1 MDFNKIDI
9 AHLCKYSASS
19 VSEKLAKNF
28 KGSIKDSDS
37 VGSVFVFH
45 SEVELDP
52 FLRIELPGGFSRVS
66 LLLVIPENDLYK
78 DSPVGVKFIGSDIVL
93 GEEAIEL
100 GDMEINIHA
109 NGRSSAIDEVLI
121 YGENVRALVLQR
133 LYIYVSV
140 SELIDNIKKEKI
152 EKLCYVDGKKYGLGG
167 RLNVYASAV
176 LYCSQSDRRM
186 LLLDQSA
193 QKLIEYPV
201 SVVQKQDE
209 FIAFTEKYAAKSIKN
224 IIDRK
229 KQYKMDTHES
239 QHRPKRYSQ
248 VQDQIFD
255 ERFKF
260 ISRNALQR
268 FKYSH
273 ESDLDVSRRAY
284 KKIIPSGL
292 VLRRMLEIERD
303 LGIYGVNRKTLSL
316 HFRHGNGE
324 RYYSKISG
332 EWGVKPASQ
341 AVLSDLVLRCF
352 EVNRD
357 IERVILASDCRAVV
371 DFLKL
376 IIPSSCEVLF
386 LDYGLQPLGAGCSH
400 NNSCFDKDAKR
411 ITIDSENDEVQLF
424 AQMLIL
430 SKSNI
435 LIGGRSYFF
444 EAVKSFSIANEENI
458 YFVDNGDRYVKLPEG
473 FLPVLN
479 SEIVHAR
486 RVIDKLSVMGVR
498 LDGLFIGYVDDTI
511 SLTYFDEK
519 LVYTKSVSELVSKID
534 HSFVKRLISLRYY

>member
-19 VSEKLAKNF
+19 VNEKLAKNF

-52 FLRIELPGGFSRVS
+52 FLRIELPGGFSWVS
-66 LLLVIPENDLYK
+66 LFLAIPESGLYK
-78 DSPVGVKFIGSDIVL
+78 DSPVAIKFIGSDRVL
-93 GEEAIEL
+93 GKETIGL
-100 GDMEINIHA
+100 GDIEISIQA
-109 NGRSSAIDEVLI
+109 NGGSFSIDEVLI
-121 YGENVRALVLQR
+121 CGEKTRALVLQR
-133 LYIYVSV
+133 LYVYVSV
-140 SELIDNIKKEKI
+140 SELIANIKKEKI
-152 EKLCYVDGKKYGLGG
+152 EKLCYVDGQKYGLGG

-176 LYCSQSDRRM
+176 LYCSQLDRRM
-186 LLLDQSA
+186 LLLDQSS

-201 SVVQKQDE
+201 CIVQKQEE
-209 FIAFTEKYAAKSIKN
+209 FSAFTEKYASKSIKN

-229 KQYKMDTHES
+229 KQYKMETQES
-239 QHRPKRYSQ
+239 QHRPKRWSQ
-248 VQDQIFD
+248 IQDQIFD

-260 ISRNALQR
+260 ISRNALHR

-292 VLRRMLEIERD
+292 VLRRMLEIEKD

-324 RYYSKISG
+324 RYYSKSTE

-341 AVLSDLVLRCF
+341 FILSDLVFRCF
-352 EVNRD
+352 KINKD
-357 IERVILASDCRAVV
+357 IERVIIASDCRAVA
-371 DFLKL
+371 DFLKS

-386 LDYGLQPLGAGCSH
+386 LDYGLQPLGSGCSH
-400 NNSCFDKDAKR
+400 NNSYFDKDAKR
-411 ITIDSENDEVQLF
+411 IAIDSESEEVQIF
-424 AQMLIL
+424 AQILIL
-430 SKSNI
+430 SKSQI

-444 EAVKSFSIANEENI
+444 EAVKSFSGANEENI
-458 YFVDNGDRYVKLPEG
+458 YFVDNADRYVKLPEG
-473 FLPVLN
+473 FFPVLN
-479 SEIVHAR
+479 SEIVHAGH
-486 RVIDKLSVMGVR
+486 VVNKLSFMGVR
-498 LDGLFIGYVDDTI
+498 FDGLFLGYVDDTI
-511 SLTYFDEK
+511 CLTYFDE
-519 LVYTKSVSELVSKID
+519 ELVCAKSISGLISKID
-534 HSFVKRLISLRYY
+534 DSFVKRMISLRFY